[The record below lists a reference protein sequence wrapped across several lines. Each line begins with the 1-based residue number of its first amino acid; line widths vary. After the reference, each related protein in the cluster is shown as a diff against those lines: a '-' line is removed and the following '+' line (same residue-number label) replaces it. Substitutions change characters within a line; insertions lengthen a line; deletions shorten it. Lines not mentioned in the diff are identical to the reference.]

1 MTHRISRRATLGGLL
16 AAPFASR
23 AFAQGANTL
32 KIGTILSTT
41 GPAAF
46 LGEDMRAGVE
56 LAIEEINA
64 AGGIG
69 GRRLEW
75 FFYDGESQTQRA
87 ITATRRLLA
96 QDRVDAIVGGG
107 SMSGIALAMAPLC
120 EQAGVPFMAT
130 EGAMGIVQPPAERRF
145 VFKSTVDD
153 DKVLERLADWC
164 AKKNMTRVAMV
175 ADNSG
180 FGQSAVEQMQ
190 IVAAKR
196 GLTVTYESFG
206 PADTDLTGQLTRVRA
221 SNAQVVL
228 CWTVA
233 PVGVVFLRQ
242 ARQLGL
248 GDRQLVHSYGFV
260 SQRYMEL
267 AGEAAQNL
275 LLLSVKFPVGDQ
287 LPATDPVRGPIMDLT
302 QRFRAR
308 YNRVPNQFVGQTY
321 DAMMLT
327 RLGLAAGGSDK
338 AKVRDAIEAIR
349 GYRGVSGVF
358 NFTPQVH
365 SGLGSSDVVML
376 DWRDGRFNLA
386 DYA

>member
-1 MTHRISRRATLGGLL
+1 MTHRFSRRAALGGLI
-16 AAPFASR
+16 AAPFVSS
-23 AFAQGANTL
+23 AFAQTASTL

-87 ITATRRLLA
+87 INATRRLLT

-164 AKKNMTRVAMV
+164 AKKNMSRVAMLGELLRAPVHV
-175 ADNSG
+175 ADDRLAVHDPL
-180 FGQSAVEQMQ
+180 AVEREPQPEHA
-190 IVAAKR
+190 VRSRVLRSDVEHHVLGGEPLAAAALVP
-196 GLTVTYESFG
+196 GQTG
-206 PADTDLTGQLTRVRA
+206 PAEDVTKPVTGSR
-221 SNAQVVL
+221 
-228 CWTVA
+228 
-233 PVGVVFLRQ
+233 G
-242 ARQLGL
+242 AR
-248 GDRQLVHSYGFV
+248 
-260 SQRYMEL
+260 
-267 AGEAAQNL
+267 
-275 LLLSVKFPVGDQ
+275 
-287 LPATDPVRGPIMDLT
+287 
-302 QRFRAR
+302 
-308 YNRVPNQFVGQTY
+308 
-321 DAMMLT
+321 
-327 RLGLAAGGSDK
+327 
-338 AKVRDAIEAIR
+338 
-349 GYRGVSGVF
+349 
-358 NFTPQVH
+358 
-365 SGLGSSDVVML
+365 
-376 DWRDGRFNLA
+376 
-386 DYA
+386 